1 MNSFKDVYER
11 VLLFFRDMIANEEIS
26 EVAYKTWIE
35 KLMPDRM
42 EGSTVYLNVETEFKK
57 GVIESKYVPLL
68 KKAFNS
74 VIGFEPDIIIT
85 AEEIDQANA
94 PSQSPFGEMRPDP
107 VTDPVLE
114 AAYSNAEYLYT
125 FDTFIVGKSNEFAHA
140 ACVAVSQNPGSA
152 YNPLFLYGPSG
163 MGKTHLLQAIAYSV
177 KADHPDY
184 NVIYVTGE
192 IFTTELIEA
201 IRKGDPLDFKRKYR
215 SADVLLMDDVQ
226 FISGKESTQEE
237 FFHTFSDLYSLRKQI
252 VLTSDRPPMEI
263 NSLTDRIRSRFTQ
276 GLITDISMPDFETRV
291 AIVKRKAA
299 LLNLSL
305 DDEVITYIATR
316 LKSNVRQLEGCV
328 KKLKAYQHLMS
339 TPPTI
344 TQAQA
349 SISEILSDNE
359 TAPVGTDTIISEVA
373 AIYSVRVDDIR
384 SDKRSKQISTARKVC
399 AYVLKEL
406 TPMSLKQIGA
416 ELGNKDHSSVSGY
429 IKDVEKMMN
438 EPGLM
443 KDNVEDIISHL
454 RSRG

>member
-1 MNSFKDVYER
+1 
-11 VLLFFRDMIANEEIS
+11 
-26 EVAYKTWIE
+26 
-35 KLMPDRM
+35 
-42 EGSTVYLNVETEFKK
+42 
-57 GVIESKYVPLL
+57 
-68 KKAFNS
+68 
-74 VIGFEPDIIIT
+74 
-85 AEEIDQANA
+85 
-94 PSQSPFGEMRPDP
+94 
-107 VTDPVLE
+107 
-114 AAYSNAEYLYT
+114 
-125 FDTFIVGKSNEFAHA
+125 
-140 ACVAVSQNPGSA
+140 
-152 YNPLFLYGPSG
+152 
-163 MGKTHLLQAIAYSV
+163 
-177 KADHPDY
+177 
-184 NVIYVTGE
+184 
-192 IFTTELIEA
+192 
-201 IRKGDPLDFKRKYR
+201 
-215 SADVLLMDDVQ
+215 
-226 FISGKESTQEE
+226 
-237 FFHTFSDLYSLRKQI
+237 
-252 VLTSDRPPMEI
+252 
-263 NSLTDRIRSRFTQ
+263 
-276 GLITDISMPDFETRV
+276 MPDFETRV

-443 KDNVEDIISHL
+443 KDNVEDIISNL